1 MKDPKYGLDVLTQLL
16 QFSDDHANDASWIR
30 DAVDQYMLDKAKVAV
45 ESLSKEEVSD
55 LVEIIKLRFVD
66 LGIELPDYMNTETD
80 ESVEGK
86 GEEDKVAKLESE
98 LSNAN
103 RKLDVAKQ
111 FIKEMDTKLSKL
123 ESVNA
128 DELVHLLAEYES
140 IGSPEDLMKMISDN
154 SSLQEKLD
162 ALMTQIE
169 NPQGTEAQPG
179 SESTQETPQAG
190 TETTEKVEEVT
201 GAEVPGTQSGSEG
214 EAVTTDADKD
224 SSKCEEEGSAKD
236 GADDPQKSDTDKSV
250 VSEKSEGEEMQTQE
264 TEKEKVADVAADQ
277 AELLKRYQAL
287 GTPEELAELVEK
299 TSKVVDA
306 NAELTEKV
314 ESATALL
321 ARYESIGEPE
331 ELEKVVEDFGQI
343 KIENEANRIC
353 GELGIPKEKVL
364 ATIDKMG
371 SIEQAEAL
379 LRDLFPVQA
388 ATESQDETQQKNEEA
403 GDEGTVDKENQPTSG
418 EGPELLDKTE
428 GERGT
433 IIAGRVRPKHENAAA
448 AAHAT
453 RMDNLRRICGA

>member
-1 MKDPKYGLDVLTQLL
+1 MKDQKYGLNVLTQLL
-16 QFSDDHANDASWIR
+16 QFSDDHANDAAWIR
-30 DAVDQYMLDKAKVAV
+30 DAVDQYMLDKSKVTI
-45 ESLSKEEVSD
+45 ESLSEDEVND
-55 LVEIIKLRFVD
+55 LVEIIKLRFID

-80 ESVEGK
+80 SSVEGK
-86 GEEDKVAKLESE
+86 GEEDKIAKLESE
-98 LSNAN
+98 LLTAN

-111 FIKEMDTKLSKL
+111 FMKEMDTKLSKL

-128 DELVHLLAEYES
+128 DDLVLLLAEYES

-162 ALMTQIE
+162 SLMTQIE

-179 SESTQETPQAG
+179 TEGTQEAG
-190 TETTEKVEEVT
+190 QETTENAAPAAETSITETAT
-201 GAEVPGTQSGSEG
+201 GTEPGSEG
-214 EAVTTDADKD
+214 EATTAVENTSTEEKSTTDA
-224 SSKCEEEGSAKD
+224 
-236 GADDPQKSDTDKSV
+236 ADPKNSDTDKSV
-250 VSEKSEGEEMQTQE
+250 VSEKSEGEQMQTQE
-264 TEKEKVADVAADQ
+264 TEVDKVAEAAADQ
-277 AELLKRYQAL
+277 AELLKRYQEL

-314 ESATALL
+314 ESASELL

-331 ELEKVVEDFGQI
+331 ELEKLVEDFGQI
-343 KIENEANRIC
+343 KVEAEADRIC
-353 GELGIPKEKVL
+353 GELGIPKEKVV
-364 ATIDKMG
+364 AAIDKLG
-371 SIEQAEAL
+371 TIEAAESL
-379 LRDLFPVQA
+379 LRDLFPVKA
-388 ATESQDETQQKNEEA
+388 ATESEETAEQKNETA
-403 GDEGTVDKENQPTSG
+403 GDEGTVEKENQPTSG

-433 IIAGRVRPKHENAAA
+433 IIAGRERPKHESAQV

>member
-1 MKDPKYGLDVLTQLL
+1 MKDQKYGLNVLTQLL
-16 QFSDDHANDASWIR
+16 QFSDDHANDAAWIR
-30 DAVDQYMLDKAKVAV
+30 DAVDQYMLDKSKVTI
-45 ESLSKEEVSD
+45 ESLSEDEVND
-55 LVEIIKLRFVD
+55 LVEIIKLRFID

-80 ESVEGK
+80 SSVEGK
-86 GEEDKVAKLESE
+86 GEEDKIAKLESE
-98 LSNAN
+98 LLTAN

-111 FIKEMDTKLSKL
+111 FMKEMDTKLSKL

-128 DELVHLLAEYES
+128 DDLVLLLAEYES

-162 ALMTQIE
+162 SLMTQIE

-179 SESTQETPQAG
+179 TEGTQEAGQETTENAATAAETSTTETAAG
-190 TETTEKVEEVT
+190 TE
-201 GAEVPGTQSGSEG
+201 PGSEG
-214 EAVTTDADKD
+214 EATTAVENTSTEEKSTTDA
-224 SSKCEEEGSAKD
+224 
-236 GADDPQKSDTDKSV
+236 ADPKNSDTDKSV
-250 VSEKSEGEEMQTQE
+250 VSEKSEGEQMQTQE
-264 TEKEKVADVAADQ
+264 TEVDKVAEAAADQ
-277 AELLKRYQAL
+277 AELLKRYQEL

-314 ESATALL
+314 ESASELL

-331 ELEKVVEDFGQI
+331 ELEKLVEDFGQI
-343 KIENEANRIC
+343 KVEAEADRIC
-353 GELGIPKEKVL
+353 GELGIPKEKVV
-364 ATIDKMG
+364 AAIDKLG
-371 SIEQAEAL
+371 TIEAAESL
-379 LRDLFPVQA
+379 LRDLFPVKA
-388 ATESQDETQQKNEEA
+388 ATESEETAEQKNETA
-403 GDEGTVDKENQPTSG
+403 GDEGTVEKENQPTSG

-433 IIAGRVRPKHENAAA
+433 IIAGRERPKHESAQV